1 MWLWSEELMFDI
13 FKPYFEGLDKEMW
26 SSVEVSS
33 VILFAHSSNP
43 GHHLNLKYSIDS
55 NGTALNSI

>member
-1 MWLWSEELMFDI
+1 MFDI